1 MLVEPVTIAGK
12 NVAPPAQE
20 RVGAEN
26 VAPPSQE
33 RVGAEN
39 VAPPAQ
45 ERLSAEMPTPQESV
59 KNAKA
64 QDEPD
69 LSGMTQAAADI
80 QEDLNVIH
88 NVDLQFTVHE
98 DSGRIMVTVRDQSTG
113 EVIREIPP
121 AEILDLAA
129 RFGEMVGLLF
139 DGRG

>member
-12 NVAPPAQE
+12 NVALPAQE
-20 RVGAEN
+20 RLR
-26 VAPPSQE
+26 S
-33 RVGAEN
+33 EN

-45 ERLSAEMPTPQESV
+45 ERLGAENIAPPAQERLRAEMPTPQESV
-59 KNAKA
+59 KNAEA
-64 QDEPD
+64 QDERD
-69 LSGMTQAAADI
+69 LSGMTQAVANI

-139 DGRG
+139 DGSG